1 MESSLV
7 YPRFVGIIALCEL
20 RQFAETE
27 GHFPGQLRPT
37 GLRGLKGILAEPMS
51 GVSEWIH
58 AWSADKEFC

>member
-7 YPRFVGIIALCEL
+7 YPRFIGIIALCEL

-37 GLRGLKGILAEPMS
+37 GVRRFKGILAESMS
-51 GVSEWIH
+51 DVSEWVH
-58 AWSADKEFC
+58 ARSADKDFC